1 MMIIDRKVCF
11 NGQCAFTTVDNAL
24 ARSMNYAFR
33 GIIYN
38 HNNVI
43 AQATVAT
50 IVNYDRNTS
59 IVQAISAVI
68 VILACKCYTKMDIL

>member
-1 MMIIDRKVCF
+1 MIIDRKVCF
-11 NGQCAFTTVDNAL
+11 NGKCAFTTVDNAL
-24 ARSMNYAFR
+24 ARSINYAFR

-50 IVNYDRNTS
+50 IVNYDRNTF
-59 IVQAISAVI
+59 IVQSTD
-68 VILACKCYTKMDIL
+68 CKSLYVQTCLREI